1 MSNRK
6 SQKQMIR
13 EYLEAGN
20 TLTPMEALTKFGCN
34 RLSARIKEI
43 REDGWAEYLD
53 SNDGALNIITTEMIQ
68 VIGFNGMAKRVA
80 RYSLIEL

>member
-20 TLTPMEALTKFGCN
+20 TITPMEALTKFGCN
-34 RLSARIKEI
+34 RLSARIDEI
-43 REDGWAEYLD
+43 KNDLYDSDRDYL
-53 SNDGALNIITTEMIQ
+53 ATIQTIMIP
-68 VIGFNGMAKRVA
+68 VVGINGQIKRVA
-80 RYSLIEL
+80 RYSMVKF

>member
-20 TLTPMEALTKFGCN
+20 TITPMEALTKFGCN
-34 RLSARIKEI
+34 RLSARIDEI
-43 REDGWAEYLD
+43 KNDLYDSDRDYL
-53 SNDGALNIITTEMIQ
+53 ATIQTIMIP
-68 VIGFNGMAKRVA
+68 VIGFGGQTKRVA
-80 RYSLIEL
+80 QYSMIEL